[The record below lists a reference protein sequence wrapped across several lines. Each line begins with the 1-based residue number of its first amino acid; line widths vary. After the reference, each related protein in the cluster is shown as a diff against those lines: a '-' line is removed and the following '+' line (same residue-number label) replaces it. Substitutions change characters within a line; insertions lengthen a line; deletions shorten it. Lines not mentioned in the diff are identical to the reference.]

1 MMEILVAIDGSEH
14 SGKVVEEAVKLAK
27 ETHAKILLMHVVPRV
42 IPPEEFFSY
51 VEKERVD
58 VDPVN
63 KYWEHIGEEILD
75 RFGRQI
81 APSGVQHEEILKL
94 GDASGRILDVVK
106 ARKPTYVVVGLVG
119 LHGLKRVA
127 ALGSVARRVIDNSP
141 CPVLVVPV

>member
-14 SGKVVEEAVKLAK
+14 SGKVVDEAVKLAK

>member
-1 MMEILVAIDGSEH
+1 MTEILVAIDGSEH
-14 SGKVVEEAVKLAK
+14 SGKVVEAAVKLAK
-27 ETHAKILLMHVVPRV
+27 ETHNKILLMHVVPRV
-42 IPPEEFFSY
+42 IPPEEFFIY
-51 VEKERVD
+51 VEKEKVD

-81 APSGVQHEEILKL
+81 VSSGIEHEEILKL
-94 GDASGRILDVVK
+94 GDASGRIIDVVRT
-106 ARKPTYVVVGLVG
+106 RKPAYVVIGLVG
-119 LHGLKRVA
+119 LHGLRRVA